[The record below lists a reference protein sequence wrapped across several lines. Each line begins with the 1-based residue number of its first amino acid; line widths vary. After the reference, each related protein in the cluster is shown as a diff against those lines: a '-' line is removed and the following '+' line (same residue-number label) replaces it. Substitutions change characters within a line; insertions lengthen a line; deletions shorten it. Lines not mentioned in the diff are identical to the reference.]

1 MFENPRKG
9 WHGSYSRA
17 GRVSA
22 EQYQMIL
29 NKDKILYEKK
39 KIKLK
44 NLDFFS
50 QNDEEEQKINENE
63 IDIFSLP
70 PDMDKQMKLKKKQ
83 GKKKE
88 ICTTFYSKDLIE
100 KYKYHQTHHKEYKK
114 FQEEHGYEPSSAKYF
129 PKLDFIWPRTITG
142 PKWEELS
149 GRNNRKA
156 FGFLAQQN
164 KTYYDSKSYLKHKDL
179 IPDHNV
185 FIQMNKQTERGDF
198 ATHNDVRIRNDKPFC
213 QTDVNF
219 YKSNKNNNN
228 KKNFSI
234 DENSKMVSRFSISN
248 IKNRAS
254 VINRAIMNRASL
266 INRGS
271 ILNRGSVLT
280 RGSILKRNNNR
291 LSIITNTDFNKINK
305 LKIGLNN
312 GSYSESNHIKAPDF
326 NKTISREK
334 LSWIERDKDGIRP
347 FFTPSYKL
355 VTPKTIT
362 MVTYKEKHKSKK
374 PEKRMKGLEE
384 NLMFD
389 KAEAMYN
396 INNNKRPQ
404 VPNFKIMVSRPND
417 KGPLPSYMIKKF
429 DREALNNI
437 TQKSLKMNGFSDGK
451 FMTEY
456 SSFFPK
462 KSFNQKI
469 NLSLLNNDDF
479 LLNNNMGE
487 VMSKLGSNGAMSKV
501 MEFYTKNLDNITQ
514 ENVSSKIDNI
524 TLKTV
529 NKPKRISKREENLFK
544 IDLNQD
550 RDNNSD

>member
-1 MFENPRKG
+1 
-9 WHGSYSRA
+9 
-17 GRVSA
+17 
-22 EQYQMIL
+22 
-29 NKDKILYEKK
+29 
-39 KIKLK
+39 
-44 NLDFFS
+44 
-50 QNDEEEQKINENE
+50 
-63 IDIFSLP
+63 
-70 PDMDKQMKLKKKQ
+70 
-83 GKKKE
+83 
-88 ICTTFYSKDLIE
+88 
-100 KYKYHQTHHKEYKK
+100 
-114 FQEEHGYEPSSAKYF
+114 
-129 PKLDFIWPRTITG
+129 
-142 PKWEELS
+142 
-149 GRNNRKA
+149 
-156 FGFLAQQN
+156 
-164 KTYYDSKSYLKHKDL
+164 
-179 IPDHNV
+179 
-185 FIQMNKQTERGDF
+185 MNKQTERGDF
-198 ATHNDVRIRNDKPFC
+198 ASHNDVRIRNDKPFC

-228 KKNFSI
+228 KKNFSF

-254 VINRAIMNRASL
+254 ILNRAIMNRASL

-291 LSIITNTDFNKINK
+291 LSVFTNTDFNKINK

-312 GSYSESNHIKAPDF
+312 GFYTESNRIKAPDF

-334 LSWIERDKDGIRP
+334 LAWIERDKDGIRP

-437 TQKSLKMNGFSDGK
+437 TEKSLKMNGFSDGK

-501 MEFYTKNLDNITQ
+501 MEFYTKNFDNITQ

-544 IDLNQD
+544 VDLNHD

>member
-1 MFENPRKG
+1 
-9 WHGSYSRA
+9 
-17 GRVSA
+17 
-22 EQYQMIL
+22 MIL
-29 NKDKILYEKK
+29 NKDKILNEKK

-100 KYKYHQTHHKEYKK
+100 KYKYHQTHHKDYKK

-156 FGFLAQQN
+156 FGFLALQN

-228 KKNFSI
+228 KKNFSF

-254 VINRAIMNRASL
+254 VLNRAIMNRASL

-291 LSIITNTDFNKINK
+291 LSVFTNTDFNKINK

-312 GSYSESNHIKAPDF
+312 GFYTESNRIKAPDF

-334 LSWIERDKDGIRP
+334 LAWIERDKDGIRP

-437 TQKSLKMNGFSDGK
+437 TEKSLKMNGFSDGK

-544 IDLNQD
+544 IDLNHD

>member
-29 NKDKILYEKK
+29 NKDKILNEKK

-100 KYKYHQTHHKEYKK
+100 KYKYHQTHHKDYKK

-156 FGFLAQQN
+156 FGFLALQN

-179 IPDHNV
+179 IPAHNV

-219 YKSNKNNNN
+219 YKPNKNNN
-228 KKNFSI
+228 KKNFSF
-234 DENSKMVSRFSISN
+234 DENSKMVSRFSL
-248 IKNRAS
+248 KNRAS
-254 VINRAIMNRASL
+254 VLNKAIMNRASL

-544 IDLNQD
+544 IDLNHD